1 LKRQE
6 GKEGQRGS
14 PLQFG
19 LDAVDETT
27 AEERSGDKR
36 EEREGDEDL
45 KENSLRDKIVDSLNS
60 FGCQNFLSFVGD
72 LNFMIQSLT
81 KRSHKKGG
89 HKRER
94 ERDRER

>member
-1 LKRQE
+1 MQLTRLQQKRD
-6 GKEGQRGS
+6 QR
-14 PLQFG
+14 
-19 LDAVDETT
+19 
-27 AEERSGDKR
+27 RKKR
-36 EEREGDEDL
+36 DGDEDL
-45 KENSLRDKIVDSLNS
+45 KENSLRNKIVDSLNS